1 MYSRLHEHFSRLADE
16 IETAMKAK
24 LSGVR
29 PVPLPIEKPGEHAGR
44 SEGIFTR

>member
-24 LSGVR
+24 LS
-29 PVPLPIEKPGEHAGR
+29 E
-44 SEGIFTR
+44 